1 VLFPCINRAELRVD
15 CSESRKEVLMK
26 TSKLAAMIF
35 LSLVL
40 CAGCAKVY
48 TDGRIPAGS
57 YVIKKSPK
65 QGPPLNAPAHG
76 YRYQHEDGVT
86 LEFNARLGVY
96 TVVESPK
103 TYFRDGLFYRI
114 GSTGQCVIA
123 PHLDGPWRLAEEKE
137 VPMQLARAN
146 GKNRNRIW

>member
-1 VLFPCINRAELRVD
+1 
-15 CSESRKEVLMK
+15 MK
-26 TSKLAAMIF
+26 TLKLAVLVL
-35 LSLVL
+35 LSLAL

-48 TDGRIPAGS
+48 TAGHS
-57 YVIKKSPK
+57 PTESSVIKNSLNHG
-65 QGPPLNAPAHG
+65 QPLDAPADG

-103 TYFRDGLFYRI
+103 TYFSEGLFYRV
-114 GSTGQCVIA
+114 GSTGQCVVA

-137 VPMQLARAN
+137 VPMQLAQVK
-146 GKNRNRIW
+146 GKNRNWIW